1 VGVVN
6 KNQNRERNPCNIQD
20 GCDFVETVCG
30 GAFIAKEVSTPE
42 LLVTR
47 SESKG
52 VNAWR
57 AVLGSRARIGLAI
70 RAP

>member
-6 KNQNRERNPCNIQD
+6 KNQNRERNLQRSK
-20 GCDFVETVCG
+20 TVVILWKQS
-30 GAFIAKEVSTPE
+30 AAEHSLLNRVSTPE

-47 SESKG
+47 SEFQG